1 MGEVKKIRTVCRSC
15 HGGCGVIAHVKDGKV
30 IKVEGDPESPISHG
44 TMCSKG
50 LAITQLAYHPDRVLY
65 PMKKSDNGWERIS
78 WDEALDTLAEKF
90 KQVTKEN
97 GAESIV
103 VGQGTG
109 RDYESHL
116 YRFANLL
123 GTPNV
128 LTAGHM
134 CYVSRVGATLIT
146 CGNLPVCD
154 YEGEPKCIV
163 MWACNP
169 QWTNPDEYKGEGFW
183 RAYIKGSKLIVI
195 DPRKGFLAKKADL
208 WLQLR
213 PGTDAALA
221 MGFFNVIVE
230 EDLYDRE
237 FVDNYVNGW
246 DAFVRRVR
254 EYPLEQVEEITWV
267 KQDLIRKAA
276 RMYAT
281 TKPACINWGVPT
293 EQTLNCTDCTRILTG
308 LMAATGNLD
317 APGGNVF
324 FVPPPTRTVS
334 EFARHKDLPP
344 EQRAK
349 RLGGDQY
356 KLASRVALITPKV
369 AWDAILTGKPYPLK
383 AGLLCGTNPV
393 TTRANA
399 KEAYDAL
406 KKLEFLAVIDFFLTP
421 TAELADIFLPAGTWL
436 EQNHVADNW
445 KRHGYV
451 LARQKAVEI
460 GECWQDHKVFLELG
474 KRMGQDWWDTVED
487 ALDYILEPSG
497 LTWEEFKGK
506 GYLKGDQVY
515 YKYREKGF
523 STPTGKVELHSTILE
538 KWGYDPLP
546 KYTEMPE
553 SPISRPDLLDR
564 YPYIL
569 NAGLRTP
576 TFFHSANR
584 MIPWLREIR
593 PDPIVEI
600 HPETAK
606 KHGIKEGQWVYI
618 ESPRGRVKQRAKLND
633 GIDPRVIVAEHGWW
647 FPEIKDP
654 GHGWDIS
661 NINILTDNSHESMDP
676 VMGATN
682 LRVLLCN
689 ILPCEDEQEGTRW
702 ERFL

>member
-1 MGEVKKIRTVCRSC
+1 MGEVRKVRTVCRSC

-30 IKVEGDPESPISHG
+30 IKVEGDSESPISHG
-44 TMCSKG
+44 TLCSKG
-50 LAITQLAYHPDRVLY
+50 LAITQLAYHPDRIIY
-65 PMKKSDNGWERIS
+65 PMKKGDNGWERIT
-78 WDEALDTLAEKF
+78 WDEALDTVIGKF
-90 KQVTKEN
+90 KEVIKEH
-97 GAESIV
+97 GPESIV
-103 VGQGTG
+103 IGQGTG

-134 CYVSRVGATLIT
+134 CYVSRVAATLIT
-146 CGNLPVCD
+146 CGNLPICD
-154 YEGEPKCIV
+154 YKAEPKCIV

-183 RAYIKGSKLIVI
+183 RAYKKGSKLIVI
-195 DPRKGFLAKKADL
+195 DPRKGFLAKKAHL

-221 MGFFNVIVE
+221 FGFLHVIIDE
-230 EDLYDRE
+230 GLYDEE
-237 FVDNYVNGW
+237 FVKNYIHGW
-246 DAFVRRVR
+246 EEFKERVK
-254 EYPLEQVEEITWV
+254 EYPLERVEEITWV
-267 KQDLIRKAA
+267 KKELIRKAA
-276 RMYAT
+276 RIYAT
-281 TKPACINWGVPT
+281 VKPACINWGVPT
-293 EQTLNCTDCTRILTG
+293 EQTLNCTDCTRLLTG
-308 LMAATGNLD
+308 LMAVTGNLD
-317 APGGNVF
+317 VAGGNVF
-324 FVPPPTRTVS
+324 FVPPAVRTVS
-334 EFARHKDLPP
+334 QFSRHKDLSP
-344 EQRAK
+344 EQRKK
-349 RLGGDQY
+349 RLGGEQY

-369 AWDAILTGKPYPLK
+369 AWDAILTGEPYPLK

-393 TTRANA
+393 ITRANA
-399 KEAYDAL
+399 REAYEAL
-406 KKLEFLAVIDFFLTP
+406 KKIDFLAVIDFFLTP

-445 KRHGYV
+445 KRHGYA

-460 GECWQDHKVFLELG
+460 GECWQDHKIFQELG
-474 KRMGQDWWDTVED
+474 KKMGQEWWDTVED
-487 ALDYILEPSG
+487 ALDYLLEPTG
-497 LTWEEFKGK
+497 LTWEQFKEK
-506 GYLKGDQVY
+506 GYLKGEQVY
-515 YKYREKGF
+515 YKYKEKGF
-523 STPTGKVELHSTILE
+523 STPTGKVELYSTVLE
-538 KWGYDPLP
+538 KWGHDPLP
-546 KYTEMPE
+546 KYTEIPE
-553 SPISRPDLLDR
+553 SPVSRPDLLED

-606 KHGIKEGQWVYI
+606 KHGIEEGDWVYI
-618 ESPRGRVKQRAKLND
+618 TSPRGRAKERAKLND
-633 GIDPRVIVAEHGWW
+633 GIDPQVIVAEHGWW
-647 FPEIKDP
+647 FPEVKDP
-654 GHGWDIS
+654 GHGWDTA

-689 ILPCEDEQEGTRW
+689 ISPCEAE
-702 ERFL
+702 

>member
-1 MGEVKKIRTVCRSC
+1 MGEIIKVRTVCRSC

-44 TMCSKG
+44 TLCSKC
-50 LAITQLAYHPDRVLY
+50 LAITQLAYHPDRITY
-65 PMKKSDNGWERIS
+65 PMKKGNNDWERIT
-78 WDEALDTLAEKF
+78 WDEALDTVIGKF
-90 KQVTKEN
+90 KEVIKEY
-97 GAESIV
+97 GPESIV
-103 VGQGTG
+103 IGQGTG

-134 CYVSRVGATLIT
+134 CYVSRVAATLIT

-154 YEGEPKCIV
+154 YAANPKCIV

-183 RAYIKGSKLIVI
+183 RAYKRGSKLIVI

-221 MGFFNVIVE
+221 FGFLHVIIDE
-230 EDLYDRE
+230 GLYDE
-237 FVDNYVNGW
+237 AFVKNYVHGW
-246 DAFVRRVR
+246 EAFKERVKT
-254 EYPLEQVEEITWV
+254 YPLERVEEITWV
-267 KQDLIRKAA
+267 NKELIRKAA
-276 RMYAT
+276 RIYAT
-281 TKPACINWGVPT
+281 IKPACINWGVPT
-293 EQTLNCTDCTRILTG
+293 EQTLNCTDCTRLLTG
-308 LMAATGNLD
+308 LMAVTGNLD
-317 APGGNVF
+317 VAGGNAF
-324 FVPPPTRTVS
+324 FVPPPVRTVS
-334 EFARHKDLPP
+334 QFSCHKDLSP
-344 EQRAK
+344 EQWKK
-349 RLGGDQY
+349 RLGGEQY

-393 TTRANA
+393 ITRANA
-399 KEAYDAL
+399 REAYEAL
-406 KKLEFLAVIDFFLTP
+406 KKINFLAVIDFFMTP

-445 KRHGYV
+445 KRHGYA
-451 LARQKAVEI
+451 LARQKVVEI
-460 GECWQDHKVFLELG
+460 GECWQDHKIFLELG
-474 KRMGQDWWDTVED
+474 KRMGQEWWDTVED
-487 ALDYILEPSG
+487 ALDYLLEPSG
-497 LTWEEFKGK
+497 LTWEQFKEK
-506 GYLKGDQVY
+506 RFLKGEQVY
-515 YKYREKGF
+515 HKYMDKGF
-523 STPTGKVELHSTILE
+523 STPTGKVELYSTILE
-538 KWGYDPLP
+538 KWGHDPLP
-546 KYTEMPE
+546 KYREVPE
-553 SPISRPDLLDR
+553 GPISRPELLKE

-593 PDPIVEI
+593 PDPTVEI
-600 HPETAK
+600 HPETAA
-606 KHGIKEGQWVYI
+606 KHGIEDGDWVTI
-618 ESPRGRVKQRAKLND
+618 ESPRGHVKERAKLTD
-633 GIDPRVIVAEHGWW
+633 SIDPRVVVAEHGWW

-654 GHGWDIS
+654 GHGWDTA

-689 ILPCEDEQEGTRW
+689 ISPCVDK
-702 ERFL
+702 

>member
-1 MGEVKKIRTVCRSC
+1 MGEVRKVRTVCRSC

-30 IKVEGDPESPISHG
+30 IKVEGDSESPISHG
-44 TMCSKG
+44 TLCSKG
-50 LAITQLAYHPDRVLY
+50 LAITQLAYHPDRIIY
-65 PMKKSDNGWERIS
+65 PMKKGGDGWERTT
-78 WDEALDTLAEKF
+78 WDEALDTVIGKF
-90 KQVTKEN
+90 KEVIKDH
-97 GAESIV
+97 GPESIV
-103 VGQGTG
+103 IGQGTG

-134 CYVSRVGATLIT
+134 CYVSRVAATLIT
-146 CGNLPVCD
+146 CGNLPICD
-154 YEGEPKCIV
+154 YNAEPKCIV

-183 RAYIKGSKLIVI
+183 RAYKKGSKLIVI
-195 DPRKGFLAKKADL
+195 DPRKGFLAKKAYL

-221 MGFFNVIVE
+221 FGFLHVIIDE
-230 EDLYDRE
+230 ELYDEE
-237 FVDNYVNGW
+237 FVKNYIHGW
-246 DAFVRRVR
+246 EEFKERVK
-254 EYPLEQVEEITWV
+254 EYPLERVEEITWV
-267 KQDLIRKAA
+267 KKELIRKAA
-276 RMYAT
+276 RIYAT
-281 TKPACINWGVPT
+281 VKPACINWGVPT
-293 EQTLNCTDCTRILTG
+293 EQTLNCTDCTRLLTG
-308 LMAATGNLD
+308 LMAVTGNLD
-317 APGGNVF
+317 VAGGNVF
-324 FVPPPTRTVS
+324 FVPPLVRTVS
-334 EFARHKDLPP
+334 QFSRHKDLSP
-344 EQRAK
+344 EQREK
-349 RLGGDQY
+349 RLGGEQY

-393 TTRANA
+393 ITRANA
-399 KEAYDAL
+399 REAYEAL
-406 KKLEFLAVIDFFLTP
+406 KKIDFLAVIDFFLTP

-445 KRHGYV
+445 KRHGYA

-460 GECWQDHKVFLELG
+460 GECWQDHKIFLELG
-474 KRMGQDWWDTVED
+474 KRMGQEWWDTVED
-487 ALDYILEPSG
+487 ALDYLLEPTG
-497 LTWEEFKGK
+497 LTWEQFKEK
-506 GYLKGDQVY
+506 GYLKGEQVY
-515 YKYREKGF
+515 YKYKEKGF
-523 STPTGKVELHSTILE
+523 STPTGKVELYSTVLE
-538 KWGYDPLP
+538 KWGQDPLP
-546 KYTEMPE
+546 KYTEIPE
-553 SPISRPDLLDR
+553 SPVSRPDLLED

-600 HPETAK
+600 HPETAA
-606 KHGIKEGQWVYI
+606 KHGIEDGQWVYI
-618 ESPRGRVKQRAKLND
+618 ESPRGRVKERAKVTD
-633 GIDPRVIVAEHGWW
+633 SIDPRVVVAEHGWW
-647 FPEIKDP
+647 FPEVKDP
-654 GHGWDIS
+654 GHGWDTA

-689 ILPCEDEQEGTRW
+689 ISPCGVE
-702 ERFL
+702 

>member
-1 MGEVKKIRTVCRSC
+1 MGGIIKVRTVCRSC

-44 TMCSKG
+44 TLCSKC
-50 LAITQLAYHPDRVLY
+50 LAITQLAYHPDRITY
-65 PMKKSDNGWERIS
+65 PMKKGNKGWERIT
-78 WDEALDTLAEKF
+78 WDEALDTVIGKF
-90 KQVTKEN
+90 KKVIKEY
-97 GAESIV
+97 GPESIV
-103 VGQGTG
+103 IGQGTG

-134 CYVSRVGATLIT
+134 CYVSRVAATLIT

-154 YEGEPKCIV
+154 YAADPKCIV

-183 RAYIKGSKLIVI
+183 RAYKRGSKLIVI

-221 MGFFNVIVE
+221 FGFLHVIIDE
-230 EDLYDRE
+230 GLYDE
-237 FVDNYVNGW
+237 AFVKNYVHGW
-246 DAFVRRVR
+246 EAFKERVKT
-254 EYPLEQVEEITWV
+254 YPLERVEEVTWV
-267 KQDLIRKAA
+267 KKELIRKAA
-276 RMYAT
+276 RIYAT
-281 TKPACINWGVPT
+281 IKPACINWGVPT
-293 EQTLNCTDCTRILTG
+293 EQTLNCTDCTRLLTG
-308 LMAATGNLD
+308 LMAVTGNLD
-317 APGGNVF
+317 VAGGNAF
-324 FVPPPTRTVS
+324 FVPPPVRPVS
-334 EFARHKDLPP
+334 HFSRHKDLSP
-344 EQRAK
+344 EQWKK
-349 RLGGDQY
+349 RLGGEQY

-393 TTRANA
+393 ITRANA
-399 KEAYDAL
+399 REAYKAL
-406 KKLEFLAVIDFFLTP
+406 KKIDFLAVIDFFMTP

-445 KRHGYV
+445 KRHGYA

-460 GECWQDHKVFLELG
+460 GECWQDHKIFLELG
-474 KRMGQDWWDTVED
+474 KRMGQEWWDTVED
-487 ALDYILEPSG
+487 ALDYLLEPSG
-497 LTWEEFKGK
+497 LTWEQFKEK
-506 GYLKGDQVY
+506 GFLKGEQVY
-515 YKYREKGF
+515 HKYREKGF
-523 STPTGKVELHSTILE
+523 STPTGKVELYSTILE
-538 KWGYDPLP
+538 KWGRDPLP
-546 KYTEMPE
+546 RYTEVPE
-553 SPISRPDLLDR
+553 GPISRPELLKE

-600 HPETAK
+600 HPETAA
-606 KHGIKEGQWVYI
+606 KHGIAEGDWVTI
-618 ESPRGRVKQRAKLND
+618 ESPRGHVKERAKLTD
-633 GIDPRVIVAEHGWW
+633 SIDPRVVVAEHGWW
-647 FPEIKDP
+647 FPEVKEP
-654 GHGWDIS
+654 GHGWDTA

-682 LRVLLCN
+682 LRVLLCK
-689 ILPCEDEQEGTRW
+689 LTPCVDE
-702 ERFL
+702 